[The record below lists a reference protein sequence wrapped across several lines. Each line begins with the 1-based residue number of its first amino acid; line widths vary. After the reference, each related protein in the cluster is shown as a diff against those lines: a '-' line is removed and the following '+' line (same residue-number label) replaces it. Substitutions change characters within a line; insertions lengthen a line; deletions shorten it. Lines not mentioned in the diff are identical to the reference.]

1 MAIITISRGSYSMGK
16 EVAEKVSARLEYE
29 CISREVILEA
39 SKYYHIPE
47 IKLSRAIHDAPSIL
61 NRISGGKQKYIA
73 YILSAFAD
81 RVAKNNIVYH
91 GLAGHL
97 LLTDVKHVLKVRII
111 AGLDYR
117 ISIVAKR
124 DNITRNEARVLLIRD
139 DQERQKWTKR
149 LYKTDPADSSLYDLV
164 ININKLTKDHAVDFI
179 CQAATCK
186 ELETTESSLQKVKDL
201 ALACRVKATFLEQG
215 FDVSVTSDY
224 GNILVYTKAGDR
236 LMHKLQKI
244 VKGLDG
250 EIKGINNIK
259 IHSGVTAPHSA
270 V

>member
-16 EVAEKVSARLEYE
+16 EVAEKVAARLGYE
-29 CISREVILEA
+29 CISREVLLDA
-39 SKYYHIPE
+39 SEYFKIPE

-61 NRISGGKQKYIA
+61 NRISGGKQKYIM

-81 RVAKNNIVYH
+81 RIAKDNVVYH

-97 LLTDVKHVLKVRII
+97 FLANVAHALKVRII
-111 AGLDYR
+111 ADFNHR
-117 ISIVAKR
+117 IALVEKR
-124 DNITRNEARVLLIRD
+124 DNISRNEARSLLIRD
-139 DQERQKWTKR
+139 DHERQNWTKS

-164 ININKLTKDHAVDFI
+164 ININKLTVDHAVDFI
-179 CQAATCK
+179 CQAATYK
-186 ELETTESSLQKVKDL
+186 ELKTTESSRQKVKDL
-201 ALACRVKATFLEQG
+201 ALACRVKSAILEQG

-236 LMHKLQKI
+236 LIHNLQKI
-244 VKGLDG
+244 VKSLDG
-250 EIKGINNIK
+250 KIKGINNIE
-259 IHSGVTAPHSA
+259 IHSDVTAPHRA

>member
-16 EVAEKVSARLEYE
+16 EVAEKVAVRLGYE
-29 CISREVILEA
+29 CISREVILDA

-73 YILSAFAD
+73 YIMSAFAD
-81 RVAKNNIVYH
+81 RVAKDNIVYH
-91 GLAGHL
+91 GMAGHL
-97 LLTDVKHVLKVRII
+97 LLTDVKHALKVRII
-111 AGLDYR
+111 ARLDYR
-117 ISIVAKR
+117 IAIVAKR
-124 DNITRNEARVLLIRD
+124 DNITSNEARALLIRD
-139 DQERQKWTKR
+139 DQERQKWTKS
-149 LYKTDPADSSLYDLV
+149 LYTTDPADSSLYDLV

-179 CQAATCK
+179 CQAATYK
-186 ELETTESSLQKVKDL
+186 ELKTTESSMQKVKDL
-201 ALACRVKATFLEQG
+201 ALACRIKAVFLEQG

-236 LMHKLQKI
+236 LMNKLQTI

-250 EIKGINNIK
+250 KIKGINNIE

>member
-16 EVAEKVSARLEYE
+16 EVAEKVAAQLGYE
-29 CISREVILEA
+29 CISREVILDAGEH
-39 SKYYHIPE
+39 YNIPE
-47 IKLSRAIHDAPSIL
+47 IKLSGAIHDAPSIL

-73 YILSAFAD
+73 YFLSEFAD
-81 RVAKNNIVYH
+81 RVKKDNIVYH

-97 LLTDVKHVLKVRII
+97 LLTDVTHVLKVRII

-124 DNITRNEARVLLIRD
+124 DNITRNEARALLIRD
-139 DQERQKWTKR
+139 DQERRKWTKS

-179 CQAATCK
+179 CQAATYK
-186 ELETTESSLQKVKDL
+186 ELKTTESSMQKVKDL
-201 ALACRVKATFLEQG
+201 ALACRVKAAVLSQG
-215 FDVSVTSDY
+215 FDASVTSDY
-224 GNILVYTKAGDR
+224 GNILIYTKAGDR

-244 VKGLDG
+244 VKSLDG
-250 EIKGINNIK
+250 KIKGMNNIE

>member
-16 EVAEKVSARLEYE
+16 EVAEKVAGRLGYE
-29 CISREVILEA
+29 CISREVILDA
-39 SKYYHIPE
+39 SEHFKIPA

-73 YILSAFAD
+73 YILSAFAS
-81 RVAKNNIVYH
+81 RVEKDNIVYH

-97 LLTDVKHVLKVRII
+97 LLTDVAHVLKVRII
-111 AGLDYR
+111 ADLDYR
-117 ISIVAKR
+117 IGIVAKR
-124 DNITRNEARVLLIRD
+124 DNITRNEARGLLLKD
-139 DQERQKWTKR
+139 DQERRKWTKS

-179 CQAATCK
+179 CQAAGYK
-186 ELETTESSLQKVKDL
+186 ELNTTESSLQKVKDL
-201 ALACRVKATFLEQG
+201 ALACRIKATFLEHG

-224 GNILVYTKAGDR
+224 GNVLVYAKAGDR

-244 VKGLDG
+244 IKGLDG
-250 EIKGINNIK
+250 KTKGINNIE
-259 IHSGVTAPHSA
+259 IHSGVPFPHNA

>member
-16 EVAEKVSARLEYE
+16 EVAEKVAARLGFK
-29 CISREVILEA
+29 CISREVLLEA
-39 SKYYHIPE
+39 SEYFKIPE
-47 IKLSRAIHDAPSIL
+47 IKLLKAIHDAPSIL
-61 NRISGGKQKYIA
+61 NRISEGKQKYIA
-73 YILSAFAD
+73 YIMSAFTD
-81 RVAKNNIVYH
+81 HVAKDNIVYH

-97 LLTDVKHVLKVRII
+97 LLTDVKHALKVRII

-124 DNITRNEARVLLIRD
+124 DNIARNEARELLIRD
-139 DQERQKWTKR
+139 DQERRKWTKS

-186 ELETTESSLQKVKDL
+186 ELEATESSLQKVKDL
-201 ALACRVKATFLEQG
+201 ALACRVKAILLEQG

-236 LMHKLQKI
+236 LVHKLQKTA
-244 VKGLDG
+244 KSLDG
-250 EIKGINNIK
+250 KIKGINNIE
-259 IHSGVTAPHSA
+259 IHPGAAAPRSA